1 MYVSEEWLKQ
11 IQLYIYK
18 NFLFPFFSKA
28 EVFLS
33 FIYWLKNSCHQ
44 LPTAAAQL
52 SRVGYTSSTLSIQQC
67 WIIKNAK
74 GLQGRTL
81 GFEQQYKAGKHK
93 TTKAT
98 WKTTKAAA
106 SPDLASTLGT
116 NITRTSSCSTRTIYS
131 NQYVQLLVLWWPQ
144 SQYTQYYRWH
154 FFLYTLRLR
163 RMQYQ

>member
-1 MYVSEEWLKQ
+1 MCMYVSEEWLKQ

-18 NFLFPFFSKA
+18 NFPFFSKA

-33 FIYWLKNSCHQ
+33 FIYWLRNSCHQ
-44 LPTAAAQL
+44 LPTAAAYL
-52 SRVGYTSSTLSIQQC
+52 SRVGYTSTLSIQQC

-81 GFEQQYKAGKHK
+81 GFEQQASKARRPLGKQLRPLLLIWHQP
-93 TTKAT
+93 
-98 WKTTKAAA
+98 WV
-106 SPDLASTLGT
+106 L
-116 NITRTSSCSTRTIYS
+116 TSHVLVVVVQGQYISS

-154 FFLYTLRLR
+154 HSNDNFFENKEEER
-163 RMQYQ
+163 RNL